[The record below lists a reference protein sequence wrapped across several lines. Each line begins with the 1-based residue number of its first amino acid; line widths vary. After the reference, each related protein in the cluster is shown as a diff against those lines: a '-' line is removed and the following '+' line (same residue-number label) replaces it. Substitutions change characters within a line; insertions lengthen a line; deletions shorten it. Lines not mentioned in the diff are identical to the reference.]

1 MFKNASLAAETA
13 AAVENLMKECKFSSM
28 RETMLDIIQEDIEC
42 AGYPAIAA
50 EPFKECSDDELLQYC
65 MELYKL
71 GTLPL

>member
-13 AAVENLMKECKFSSM
+13 AVVENLMKEWKFSSM
-28 RETMLDIIQEDIEC
+28 RETMLDIIQEDIES

-50 EPFKECSDDELLQYC
+50 EPFKECSDEELLQYC

-71 GTLPL
+71 GALPL

>member
-1 MFKNASLAAETA
+1 MFKNISLAAETA
-13 AAVENLMKECKFSSM
+13 AAVEKLMKEWNVSSI

-50 EPFKECSDDELLQYC
+50 EPFKECSDEELLQYC